1 MALPMRRGGAGLER
15 RMSPWGTWDPFGD
28 FENMWSD
35 MGRFLGAG
43 APPAAPGTTG
53 AWMPMAEEE
62 ETEDAYLIRAELPG
76 IPAENVDIAV
86 EGNQLSITGELTEE
100 QRGKTLNRRTGK
112 FSYRSMMPSDA
123 DSENIEADLSDGILT
138 LRIPKTPEGK
148 RRKIQI
154 GTHRQISGE
163 TA

>member
-28 FENMWSD
+28 FENVWSE
-35 MGRFLGAG
+35 MGRLLGAT
-43 APPAAPGTTG
+43 APTAVTRAPG

-62 ETEDAYLIRAELPG
+62 EIEDAYLIRAELPG

-86 EGNQLSITGELTEE
+86 EGNDLSITGELTEE
-100 QRGKTLNRRTGK
+100 KRGKSLNRRTGK
-112 FSYRSMMPSDA
+112 FSYRTMLPADA
-123 DSENIEADLSDGILT
+123 DSEKVDADLTDGVLT
-138 LRIPKTPEGK
+138 VRVPKTEGGK
-148 RRKIQI
+148 RRRIEI
-154 GTHRQISGE
+154 GSRRQITGE